1 MSLHF
6 YFGGTGSG
14 KTRRLL
20 TTFIQES
27 MREPRKRFLIVVPE
41 QSTMETQRELVSLHP
56 RKGILNIEVLSIS
69 RLAYRVFAETGF
81 RRESMLEEIGKTF
94 LLEKV
99 ALEKRDEFRWF
110 GKTLQRPD
118 HLAEM
123 KAMVSEFMLYGVSP
137 DVLVSRDLPEES
149 PLTRKLG
156 DLSLILDAFLEK
168 LREKHHMTAEE
179 IPERLAELAGQS
191 ELLRGSVI
199 GFDGFTGFTPLQM
212 HLLENLMR
220 AAGEFHLT
228 CAVDADQNPFEKPG
242 SDDLFAMSCEMAQGI
257 LHLAGKTG
265 TEVAKPVYLASSS
278 LTRHGA
284 SPALAHLAANI
295 FRPVRPEEDRI
306 YRGGQGGAV
315 RIYAARDPR
324 EETTFI
330 AREICRLVRT
340 EGLRYRDIA
349 VVTGDLEAYGNLARQ
364 IFPANGIPCFIDEK
378 RSLILNP
385 FMEYL
390 RAALECVSEDYS
402 ISGMFRMLKSGMTDL
417 DEEMIWRLE
426 NYAMAAGVRGKKRW
440 RQPFIHH
447 YRGED
452 QGELPALNAVREEI
466 LALIDPLADAFASRG
481 STVLEKTTAL
491 YEFCVR
497 SRAGEKLRAREE
509 YFKETGRADLARE
522 YAQVYPYVIQFL
534 DKLVS
539 ALGDERI
546 SMRDYRALLE
556 AGFAEARVAI
566 IPPGNDQVRVC
577 DMERSRISGVKV
589 LFFAGVN
596 EGKIPRPPKEGGILT
611 QSDRNTLGDAGI
623 SLRPAAREQLSI
635 SRFYLY
641 LTLAKPSEKLV
652 FSYSV
657 TDSSGGVQRPASLIH
672 TVCSMFPDLRA
683 ENRPKELTGLVER
696 PEMGIALVAE
706 GLREIGIKPFE
717 PAYLELFSYFSHHPL
732 YQERIHHLL
741 RAAGVKKQ
749 DDPISADAVRI
760 LYGDTVAGS
769 ASRLELFFGC
779 EFAHFLSYG
788 LRLKERPEYTFTGL
802 DLGSILH
809 ASLEYIARAA
819 GLRKVTW
826 EDLASGGEKV
836 SEITKESIREALGRS
851 GSALLYDG
859 ARNRYEI
866 RRMERLLGTTAWAV
880 GKQISAGDFTSFQA
894 EAAFREML
902 SDVWTEMPLQGGMRM
917 LLTGRID
924 RVDLSEDGAVTYVG
938 VTDYKTGAKTFDLV
952 SVYHGLQMQLLLYLR
967 SAMEAVRARG
977 GNPVPAGVMYY
988 RVQDPVVKYIRDES
1002 SEDTDSRI
1010 LRELKGSGFFL
1021 KDRTAL
1027 AHYDRAL
1034 AAGNKSDVIPV
1045 EFKKDGDYKAASKV
1059 LTEEEFAMLIGR
1071 TMRNAA
1077 RAGHLIAGGS
1087 VRINP
1092 YEYKQETACT
1102 YCPYRSVCGFDEKIP
1117 GYGYRKI
1124 TEMDQETL
1132 FLKMEE
1138 ESDEL
1143 DH

>member
-27 MREPRKRFLIVVPE
+27 MGEPRKRFLIVVPE

-56 RKGILNIEVLSIS
+56 RQGILNIEVLSIS

-99 ALEKRDEFRWF
+99 ALERSGELRWF

-123 KAMVSEFMLYGVSP
+123 KAMVSELMLYGVSP
-137 DVLVSRDLPEES
+137 EALVSQDLPEES

-156 DLSLILDAFLEK
+156 DLSLVLDAFLEK

-179 IPERLAELAGQS
+179 IPERLAELAEQS
-191 ELLRGSVI
+191 EMLRGCVI

-212 HLLENLMR
+212 HLLESLMR
-220 AAGEFHLT
+220 AAGAFHVT
-228 CAVDADQNPFEKPG
+228 CTVDAERNPFEKRG
-242 SDDLFAMSCEMAQGI
+242 GDDLFAMSCEMAGGI
-257 LHLAGKTG
+257 LELARKTG
-265 TEVAKPVYLASSS
+265 TEVAKPVYLTYSP

-284 SPALAHLAANI
+284 SPALAHLTGNI
-295 FRPVRPEEDRI
+295 FRTDRPEEDRV
-306 YRGGQGGAV
+306 YRGRQDGAV
-315 RIYAARDPR
+315 RIYAAGDPR
-324 EETTFI
+324 EEMTFI

-349 VVTGDLEAYGNLARQ
+349 VVTGDLETYGNLARQ
-364 IFPANGIPCFIDEK
+364 IFPANSIPSFIDEK

-402 ISGMFRMLKSGMTDL
+402 VSGMFRMLKSGMTDI
-417 DEEMIWRLE
+417 DEEMVWRLE
-426 NYAMAAGVRGKKRW
+426 NYAAAAGVRGKKRW
-440 RQPFIHH
+440 RLPFIHH

-452 QGELPALNAVREEI
+452 LGELPALNAVREEV
-466 LALIDPLADAFASRG
+466 LALIDPLADAFAVRG

-497 SRAGEKLRAREE
+497 SCAAEKLRAKEE
-509 YFKETGRADLARE
+509 YFRETGRADLARE

-539 ALGDERI
+539 ALGDEKI
-546 SMRDYRALLE
+546 SMRDYRALVE
-556 AGFAEARVAI
+556 AGFSEARVAI
-566 IPPGNDQVRVC
+566 IPPGNDQVQVC

-611 QSDRNTLGDAGI
+611 QSDRNTLGNAGI
-623 SLRPAAREQLSI
+623 SLRPTARDQLYI

-641 LTLAKPSEKLV
+641 LTLAKPSRKLL
-652 FSYSV
+652 FSYSA
-657 TDSSGGVQRPASLIH
+657 TDTSGGVLRPASLIH
-672 TVCSMFPDLRA
+672 TVCGMFPDLQA
-683 ENRPKELTGLVER
+683 ETRPKELAGLVER
-696 PEMGIALVAE
+696 PEMGIALAAE
-706 GLREIGIKPFE
+706 GLREIGTKPFE
-717 PAYLELFSYFSHHPL
+717 PAYLELFSYFFHHPL
-732 YQERIHHLL
+732 YRERMRHLL

-749 DDPISADAVRI
+749 DDPISAAAVRT
-760 LYGDTVAGS
+760 LYGDTITGS
-769 ASRLELFFGC
+769 ASRLEQFFGC
-779 EFAHFLSYG
+779 EFAHFLTYG

-809 ASLEYIARAA
+809 ASLEYIAHAA
-819 GLRKVTW
+819 GRGKVTW
-826 EDLASGGEKV
+826 SDLASDGEKV
-836 SEITKESIREALGRS
+836 SAIASESIREALGQT
-851 GSALLYDG
+851 GTALLYDG

-866 RRMERLLGTTAWAV
+866 RRMERLLRTTAWAL

-902 SDVWTEMPLQGGMRM
+902 TDMWTEMPLPDGMRM
-917 LLTGRID
+917 QLTGRID
-924 RVDLSEDGAVTYVG
+924 RVDLCDDGAETYVG
-938 VTDYKTGAKTFDLV
+938 VTDYKTGAKAFDLI
-952 SVYHGLQMQLLLYLR
+952 SVYHGLQMQLILYLR

-977 GNPVPAGVMYY
+977 GHPVPAGVMYY
-988 RVQDPVVKYIRDES
+988 RVQDPVVKYIRGES

-1010 LRELKGSGFFL
+1010 LKELKGSGFFL

-1034 AAGNKSDVIPV
+1034 AAGGKSDVIPV
-1045 EFKKDGDYKAASKV
+1045 EFKSGGEFKAASKV
-1059 LTEEEFAMLIGR
+1059 LTEEEFTLLIR
-1071 TMRNAA
+1071 HTVRNAA
-1077 RAGHLIAGGS
+1077 LAGHLIAGGS

-1124 TEMDQETL
+1124 TEMDQDAL
-1132 FLKMEE
+1132 FLKIEE
-1138 ESDEL
+1138 EIDEL